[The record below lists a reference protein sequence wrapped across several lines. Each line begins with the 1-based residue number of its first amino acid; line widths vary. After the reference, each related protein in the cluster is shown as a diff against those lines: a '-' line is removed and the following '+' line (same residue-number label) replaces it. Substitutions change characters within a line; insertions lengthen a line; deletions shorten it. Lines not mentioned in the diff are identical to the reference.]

1 MVRYVRQ
8 ELGTALALLAATAVG
23 VVVAVGVHGR
33 PPVRA
38 DRVWLVAVLALGYLL
53 LVTLLRGSRLRW
65 VGEVRRFEAAVPVTG
80 REPGG
85 EPGRQR
91 GRFPLLIFVAFVVTA
106 SVFALVGGPLIPL
119 LPLLPTLDWLAKAA
133 VAAHWERGHGRLLWR
148 EHDRHGPQRLSYTP
162 FTAPAPTRTATGA
175 PPA

>member
-1 MVRYVRQ
+1 MVRYVHQ

-23 VVVAVGVHGR
+23 VVVAVAVHGS

-65 VGEVRRFEAAVPVTG
+65 VGEVRRFEAAVPMTG
-80 REPGG
+80 REL
-85 EPGRQR
+85 GRHR
-91 GRFPLLIFVAFVVTA
+91 GRFPLPIFVAFVVTT

-133 VAAHWERGHGRLLWR
+133 VGAHWERGHGRLLWR
-148 EHDRHGPQRLSYTP
+148 ERDRHGPQGLSYTP
-162 FTAPAPTRTATGA
+162 ITAPAPTRTATDA
-175 PPA
+175 PLG